1 MEIYFCSCYSSKL
14 KIKKM
19 GHLTSDDKK
28 PYIVKWWQ
36 LTESKNIFVTKFVGR
51 KEADRVGSWRLRYVY
66 LRQINSHRCA
76 LCVTPGNINSLVRL
90 RDHSLYS
97 FRLFLSDSSCARVF
111 TPSLSL
117 NCHSTA
123 AFIRS
128 PRQLLQSD
136 TGDPH
141 FALDPLTYRCL
152 LSLLPL
158 QTSLNHAPPRH
169 IPPPPDSGREALRPA
184 APPPPPFLE
193 RKSATV
199 ICVPGLWITLNLKG
213 CNARY
218 QRVIRALVSFMRWS
232 HCKGAW
238 SEQRV
243 NSRPRR

>member
-1 MEIYFCSCYSSKL
+1 MEGRKRTGLAWEDSGEIYSDELKQLRTLRALKTSTLSVVSAITLSIRFGCLPLTDRAPESSL
-14 KIKKM
+14 R
-19 GHLTSDDKK
+19 LS
-28 PYIVKWWQ
+28 P
-36 LTESKNIFVTKFVGR
+36 
-51 KEADRVGSWRLRYVY
+51 RVP
-66 LRQINSHRCA
+66 
-76 LCVTPGNINSLVRL
+76 TPRW
-90 RDHSLYS
+90 LYW
-97 FRLFLSDSSCARVF
+97 V
-111 TPSLSL
+111 
-117 NCHSTA
+117 
-123 AFIRS
+123 S

-136 TGDPH
+136 TGVPH

-152 LSLLPL
+152 LSLSP
-158 QTSLNHAPPRH
+158 AADFAEPRPPRH

-184 APPPPPFLE
+184 APPPPFLE

>member
-1 MEIYFCSCYSSKL
+1 MRTPR
-14 KIKKM
+14 
-19 GHLTSDDKK
+19 HLATSTLSMSQRSLS
-28 PYIVKWWQ
+28 V
-36 LTESKNIFVTKFVGR
+36 FVLAV
-51 KEADRVGSWRLRYVY
+51 SL
-66 LRQINSHRCA
+66 LQ
-76 LCVTPGNINSLVRL
+76 LVR
-90 RDHSLYS
+90 
-97 FRLFLSDSSCARVF
+97 
-111 TPSLSL
+111 PSLHSVSL
-117 NCHSTA
+117 NELTV

-152 LSLLPL
+152 LSLSP
-158 QTSLNHAPPRH
+158 AADFAEPRPPRH

-199 ICVPGLWITLNLKG
+199 VCVPGLWITLNLKG

>member
-1 MEIYFCSCYSSKL
+1 MVSLYPSKCINVCN
-14 KIKKM
+14 K
-19 GHLTSDDKK
+19 
-28 PYIVKWWQ
+28 VR
-36 LTESKNIFVTKFVGR
+36 R
-51 KEADRVGSWRLRYVY
+51 KEGSGQGWLMKTQVF
-66 LRQINSHRCA
+66 LLTQINSHRCA
-76 LCVTPGNINSLVRL
+76 LCVTRTHQLSLCCL
-90 RDHSLYS
+90 SDHSLYS

-117 NCHSTA
+117 NCRSTA

-128 PRQLLQSD
+128 PRQSLQSD

-152 LSLLPL
+152 LSLSP
-158 QTSLNHAPPRH
+158 AADFAEPR
-169 IPPPPDSGREALRPA
+169 PPPACSPPP
-184 APPPPPFLE
+184 PPPPPFLE

>member
-1 MEIYFCSCYSSKL
+1 MHDCNK
-14 KIKKM
+14 
-19 GHLTSDDKK
+19 
-28 PYIVKWWQ
+28 VR
-36 LTESKNIFVTKFVGR
+36 R
-51 KEADRVGSWRLRYVY
+51 KEGSGQGWLVKTQVFLFKTDKLTQVRTLRHPETSTLSFVSM
-66 LRQINSHRCA
+66 IA
-76 LCVTPGNINSLVRL
+76 LS
-90 RDHSLYS
+90 
-97 FRLFLSDSSCARVF
+97 
-111 TPSLSL
+111 
-117 NCHSTA
+117 STA

-152 LSLLPL
+152 LSLSP
-158 QTSLNHAPPRH
+158 AADFAEPRPPRH